1 MTATDVRER
10 DDEEQATGRT
20 PAPPDA
26 ATPRAASGFRRV
38 LALVLGLALVG
49 SVAICVWLLAGRRGE
64 ADDVQQQREQV
75 MAQTRQF
82 LLRMGTYGP
91 DLLDDRG
98 AMPAYRERVGE
109 VITPKFKA
117 SFEKEAGVAE
127 QLVAQSQAARVADV
141 FATGVSDLDPDSA
154 TALVAGTFTDT
165 YVVKGEQVEGEPVPF
180 RIEVSLVRI
189 GGDWLVD
196 DFTPLTG
203 TDESP
208 GVQP

>member
-10 DDEEQATGRT
+10 DEEQVTDSDPVSPGT
-20 PAPPDA
+20 

-38 LALVLGLALVG
+38 LALVLAVALLASVG
-49 SVAICVWLLAGRRGE
+49 ACVWLVAGRRGE
-64 ADDVQQQREQV
+64 ADELQQQREQV

-98 AMPAYRERVGE
+98 GMPAYREQVGE
-109 VITPKFKA
+109 VITPKFRA

-127 QLVAQSQAARVADV
+127 QLVAQSQASRVAEV
-141 FATGVSDLDPDSA
+141 FATGVSDVDPDSA

-165 YVVKGEQVEGEPVPF
+165 YVVDDKPVEGEPVPF
-180 RIEVSLVRI
+180 RIEVSLVKI
-189 GGDWLVD
+189 DGEWLVD

-203 TDESP
+203 TDEAAE
-208 GVQP
+208 VQP

>member
-1 MTATDVRER
+1 MTATDVQQR
-10 DDEEQATGRT
+10 DDEEQVTASA
-20 PAPPDA
+20 PAPPA
-26 ATPRAASGFRRV
+26 ATAPAAPGFRRV
-38 LALVLGLALVG
+38 LALVLGLALVT
-49 SVAICVWLLAGRRGE
+49 SVGVCVWLLAGRRGE
-64 ADDVQQQREQV
+64 ADDLQQQREQV

-127 QLVAQSQAARVADV
+127 QLVAQSRAARVAEV

-165 YVVKGEQVEGEPVPF
+165 YVVKGDQIEGEPVPF

-189 GGDWLVD
+189 DDAWLVD

>member
-1 MTATDVRER
+1 M
-10 DDEEQATGRT
+10 
-20 PAPPDA
+20 
-26 ATPRAASGFRRV
+26 
-38 LALVLGLALVG
+38 LALVLGLALLASVG
-49 SVAICVWLLAGRRGE
+49 VCVWLLAGRRGE
-64 ADDVQQQREQV
+64 ADDLQQQREQV

-91 DLLDDRG
+91 DLLDDQG
-98 AMPAYRERVGE
+98 AMPAYRDQVGE

-127 QLVAQSQAARVADV
+127 QLVAQSQAARVAEV
-141 FATGVSDLDPDSA
+141 FATGVSDVDPDSA

-165 YVVKGEQVEGEPVPF
+165 YVVKDEPVEGEPVPF

-189 GGDWLVD
+189 DGDWLVD

-203 TDESP
+203 TDESEQ
-208 GVQP
+208 VQP